1 VARASLGRQRV
12 EPNGPWGRDREGI
25 AFPVEGRSDGLASR
39 PLDCSAFK
47 RTGGA
52 ALITTEQTAREKERL
67 PRGWGRF
74 GKAVDYLAEISVA
87 DETLLSTCVALNP
100 QFKHSTVTLAG
111 ALLELTRATNVI
123 LAATDQRLVVVPT
136 GTAGGPRGHYAI
148 PYAGLEIASQGKKD
162 LTLRW
167 SEGEVH
173 FRGAAKQQLPDFLDV
188 VAGRL
193 SS

>member
-1 VARASLGRQRV
+1 M
-12 EPNGPWGRDREGI
+12 
-25 AFPVEGRSDGLASR
+25 
-39 PLDCSAFK
+39 
-47 RTGGA
+47 
-52 ALITTEQTAREKERL
+52 ITSEQTARERERL

-74 GKAVDYLAEISVA
+74 GKALDYLEEISDP

-100 QFKHSTVTLAG
+100 QFKHSHVTLTG
-111 ALLELTRATNVI
+111 GLLELTKATNVI

-136 GTAGGPRGHYAI
+136 GAAGGPRGHYAI

-188 VAGRL
+188 VTARL

>member
-1 VARASLGRQRV
+1 
-12 EPNGPWGRDREGI
+12 
-25 AFPVEGRSDGLASR
+25 
-39 PLDCSAFK
+39 
-47 RTGGA
+47 
-52 ALITTEQTAREKERL
+52 LITSEQTARERDRL

-74 GKAVDYLAEISVA
+74 GKAVNYLVEISDP
-87 DETLLSTCVALNP
+87 DETLLPTCVALNP
-100 QFKHSTVTLAG
+100 TFKHTTITLAG
-111 ALLELTRATNVI
+111 GLLELTKATNVI

-136 GTAGGPRGHYAI
+136 GAAGGPRGHYAI
-148 PYAGLEIASQGKKD
+148 PYAGLEIESQAKKD

-188 VAGRL
+188 LTARL